1 MAAPPAPPRTSAP
14 VSVLEAPPKAKP
26 TRPAMPPTT
35 APLMIAPASQLP
47 VVTPWM
53 IPGAMP
59 NPAPTR
65 VATIGPP
72 GTKNE
77 AAMSPTM
84 AMLPHCVPVSCSR

>member
-1 MAAPPAPPRTSAP
+1 
-14 VSVLEAPPKAKP
+14 
-26 TRPAMPPTT
+26 MPPTT
-35 APLMIAPASQLP
+35 APLMIAPASQFP

-72 GTKNE
+72 GTKND
-77 AAMSPTM
+77 AATRPTM
-84 AMLPHCVPVSCSR
+84 AMLPHCVPVSCSRYARYWSIESGCRPSGSTAPTGSFPA